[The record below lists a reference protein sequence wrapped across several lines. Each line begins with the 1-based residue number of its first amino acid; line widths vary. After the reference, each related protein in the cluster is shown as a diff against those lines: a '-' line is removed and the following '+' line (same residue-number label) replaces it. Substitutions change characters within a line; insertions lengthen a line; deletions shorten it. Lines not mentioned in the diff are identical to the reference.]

1 MAELEK
7 STEAA
12 AQQTALQTR
21 STNVHGDQI
30 QVVTTTQYEQQ
41 TFSSKTDWRV
51 RAISV
56 SIFLLFEDL
65 FPLLTTSL

>member
-12 AQQTALQTR
+12 AQQTALQTQT
-21 STNVHGDQI
+21 TNVHGDQI

-56 SIFLLFEDL
+56 RVFLLV
-65 FPLLTTSL
+65 